1 MSDDRP
7 RKSNLQ
13 LLVWIIVAILLLLL
27 IGRPVGI
34 FLLKFGWP
42 KLVEAFR

>member
-1 MSDDRP
+1 MSDERP
-7 RKSNLQ
+7 RKLNLQ
-13 LLVWIIVAILLLLL
+13 YLVWVIVAILLLLL

-42 KLVEAFR
+42 RFVEAFR